1 MYLKNAICIGIAL
14 VALSA
19 SPASAQMFVT
29 PYAGGQFAGDTQ
41 ENNFN
46 LGASIGFL
54 GAGKYGVEADFNY
67 APNFFSNSDTVN
79 FSSTDSN
86 LATVMFNGIV
96 TLPPHWA
103 VRPYGTGGIG
113 WMRSQIDDA
122 AGAFAVKNDN
132 FGFNV
137 GGGLF
142 AQFNDHVGWRTDVRY
157 FRAIVDDEEDNEFD
171 VGLGSFDFWRATAGL
186 TFTF

>member
-1 MYLKNAICIGIAL
+1 MRFKHVMAIGIAL
-14 VALSA
+14 LVFTAA
-19 SPASAQMFVT
+19 PARAQMFVT
-29 PYAGGQFAGDTQ
+29 PYAGGQFSGDTQ

-54 GAGKYGVEADFNY
+54 GAGKYGVEADFNL
-67 APNFFSNSDTVN
+67 APNFFSSSDNIN
-79 FSSTDSN
+79 FDAKDSN

-96 TLPPHWA
+96 TLPPHWR
-103 VRPYGTGGIG
+103 VRPYGTAGVG
-113 WMRSQIDDA
+113 WMRSQIDDVG
-122 AGAFAVKNDN
+122 GAFAVKNND

-157 FRAIVDDEEDNEFD
+157 FRAVVDNEEDLEFD